1 MIDPIY
7 VLSGA
12 GVGFLVGL
20 TGVGGGSLMTP
31 ALILLFGVHPITA
44 VATDLLF
51 AAATKT
57 VGTVVHGAN
66 RAVDWRITL
75 LLAAGSVPGT
85 AVTLGV
91 LALLGQPGPATQAVI
106 ERVLGAALVLSALSL
121 LFRARILAWSA
132 GRRDRRRI
140 PAAPLTIATGLL
152 LGVLV
157 TLCSVGAGAIG
168 ATVLLMLYPGL
179 PLVRIVASDIAHAVP
194 LTLLA
199 GVGHVLLGGTDWGLL
214 GALLIGSVPAVILG
228 SVLSHRM
235 PERALRLLLAVVLLV
250 TGARLVG

>member
-1 MIDPIY
+1 MIDPAY

-12 GVGFLVGL
+12 LVGLLVGL

-31 ALILLFGVHPITA
+31 LLVLLFGVHPTTA

-57 VGTVVHGAN
+57 VGTAVHGAN
-66 RAVDWRITL
+66 RAVEWRIAL
-75 LLAAGSVPGT
+75 LLAAGSLPGM

-91 LALLGQPGPATQAVI
+91 LAMLGAPGPATQALVA
-106 ERVLGAALVLSALSL
+106 RVLGASLVLSGLSL
-121 LFRARILAWSA
+121 LLRARLLAWTRRRA
-132 GRRDRRRI
+132 GGRRV
-140 PAAPLTIATGLL
+140 PTAALTIATGWL

-157 TLCSVGAGAIG
+157 TLSSVGAGAIG

-199 GVGHVLLGGTDWGLL
+199 GAGHVLLGGTDWALL

-228 SVLSHRM
+228 SALSHRM
-235 PERALRLLLAVVLLV
+235 PERALRLLLAAVLLV
-250 TGARLVG
+250 TGARLLE